1 MRQHGE
7 VRPPEDRSSDDRR
20 RDSAPT
26 RPTRRPK
33 PVGPARNRPNYARR
47 RATVAVAAVAATALG
62 VAAIVGLTRTDDPAV
77 AIPEES
83 LVVSRPAVTAA
94 GPTVVADQV
103 VPVHHGYNSDALYV
117 ALYGSIGTGRLGIL
131 GEADVEGSIEE
142 AASVAEDY
150 EGFDSTVVP
159 TFEIIASVASFEA
172 GDDGDYSNETPIVQ
186 LQPWVDAADEAG
198 YHVVLDLQSGR
209 QRFSS
214 QITEFEE
221 LLLEPHVSVALDP
234 EWRVG
239 PNQVPEG
246 GKVGTVTGDEVNATV
261 EYLDRIVAENDLP
274 PKMLI
279 VHQFQDQMISAKQTI
294 RGTDNVQI
302 VIHMDGFG
310 PLRLKRETYARITS
324 DLPSGA
330 VVGWKNFYDEDE
342 PTPTPQETMENDP
355 VPMFVSFQ

>member
-1 MRQHGE
+1 M
-7 VRPPEDRSSDDRR
+7 
-20 RDSAPT
+20 
-26 RPTRRPK
+26 
-33 PVGPARNRPNYARR
+33 
-47 RATVAVAAVAATALG
+47 VAVAVLSVVVLSVVAFTVVSG
-62 VAAIVGLTRTDDPAV
+62 DDDPTVETAPPS
-77 AIPEES
+77 AS
-83 LVVSRPAVTAA
+83 VS
-94 GPTVVADQV
+94 
-103 VPVHHGYNSDALYV
+103 VPVAVDRPVVTVEDPSAVSQEPLPIHHGYDSDVLYV
-117 ALYGSIGTGRLGIL
+117 ALYGSVGTGSLGIL
-131 GEADVEGSIEE
+131 GESDPAG
-142 AASVAEDY
+142 SVAEAATVASDY
-150 EGFDSTVVP
+150 EEFGPTVVP

-172 GDDGDYSNETPIVQ
+172 GDDGDYSNEAPIAQ
-186 LQPWVDAADEAG
+186 IQPWVDAADEAG

-239 PNQVPEG
+239 NDEIPKG
-246 GKVGTVTGDEVNATV
+246 GKVGTVSGAEVNDTV
-261 EYLDRIVAENDLP
+261 DYLDRVIRENDLP

-279 VHQFQDQMISAKQTI
+279 VHQFQDQMISDKGSI
-294 RGTDNVQI
+294 RGTENVQI

-310 PLRLKRETYARITS
+310 PLRLKRETYARVTS
-324 DLPSGA
+324 DLPPDA